1 MTRRFALQ
9 DQESVGEDRRRER
22 LEVTAWLLFAMAL
35 GAMEGGV
42 VSVMVKTFY
51 RHTVGAL
58 ALDCS
63 VALLVGAPLFASIT
77 SVAWAAA
84 GARRQPARLL
94 IDLQVL
100 CVLCLLLLAAA
111 PRNLAGLAMVV
122 TGAVAARLLW
132 SGVLTLRT
140 SVWRQCYDR
149 ERRAGLAGR
158 VVAVHYLAIAAT
170 STLLGALVD
179 RLPAALPGLYLLIAG
194 LGLAGTLLY
203 RSMSRA
209 AGPEP
214 ALPDLPHLPPLDTAA
229 DEPGSRRGTLRTL
242 GAILREDPAYRR
254 YLTWLFVLDAG
265 VQMVPAPLLLCL
277 AERFALARIEQVLL
291 ITALPMVMVPLVMPF
306 FARRLAR
313 VHVIRFRAFHSWF
326 FAGSLAFSV
335 AGLALRAEP
344 CLWLGAALL
353 GVGYA
358 GGSLTWHLGH
368 HDFAPPERAAHYM
381 ALNCAANGLR
391 GFLAP
396 TAGVGLYR
404 LAEHLLPG
412 QGPLA
417 LLLPLGLAVWGALGF
432 GAMAR
437 TPLRMEE
444 HRPRL
449 GLPRDRSLVSI
460 QST

>member
-1 MTRRFALQ
+1 MTLRFARQ
-9 DQESVGEDRRRER
+9 GQEPAGEERRRER
-22 LEVTAWLLFAMAL
+22 LEVAAWLLFAVAL

-58 ALDCS
+58 ALDYS
-63 VALLVGAPLFASIT
+63 VALLVGAPLFASLT
-77 SVAWAAA
+77 SVVWAAA
-84 GARRQPARLL
+84 GARRETSRLL
-94 IDLQVL
+94 INLQVL

-122 TGAVAARLLW
+122 TGAVSARLLW

-209 AGPEP
+209 AGPAP
-214 ALPDLPHLPPLDTAA
+214 ALPALPPLDTAA

-242 GAILREDPAYRR
+242 GAILREDGAYRR

-291 ITALPMVMVPLVMPF
+291 ITALPMVVVPLAMPF

-368 HDFAPPERAAHYM
+368 HDFAPPEKAAHYM

-437 TPLRMEE
+437 TPLRIAE

-460 QST
+460 Q

>member
-1 MTRRFALQ
+1 MTEIARWEVEA
-9 DQESVGEDRRRER
+9 GEAHRHER
-22 LEVTAWLLFAMAL
+22 LEVLAWLLFAVAL

-58 ALDCS
+58 ALDYS

-84 GARRQPARLL
+84 GARRPPSRLL
-94 IDLQVL
+94 LDLQVL

-111 PRNLAGLAMVV
+111 PRNVAGLAMVV
-122 TGAVAARLLW
+122 TGAVSARLLW
-132 SGVLTLRT
+132 TGVLTLRT

-170 STLLGALVD
+170 GTLLGALVD
-179 RLPAALPGLYLLIAG
+179 KLPAGLPGLYLLIAG
-194 LGLAGTLLY
+194 LGLAGTLVY
-203 RSMSRA
+203 RSASHA

-214 ALPDLPHLPPLDTAA
+214 ALPALDSAA
-229 DEPGSRRGTLRTL
+229 DEPGSRRGTLRTV

-254 YLTWLFVLDAG
+254 YLIWLFVLDTG

-277 AERFALARIEQVLL
+277 AERFALAHIAQVLL
-291 ITALPMVMVPLVMPF
+291 ITALPMVTVPLVMPF
-306 FARRLAR
+306 FARRLSR

-326 FAGSLAFSV
+326 YAGSLAFSV

-368 HDFAPPERAAHYM
+368 HDFAPPAKAAHYM

-396 TAGVGLYR
+396 AAGVSLYR

-412 QGPLA
+412 MGPLA

-437 TPLRMEE
+437 TPLPLPEMAEMEK
-444 HRPRL
+444 PRGATAL
-449 GLPRDRSLVSI
+449 PGLALPPLKGALS
-460 QST
+460 